1 MSPAP
6 SPPLARMRACK
17 ALGAPSGAL
26 SALVFGPG
34 GFDLARAVNTVLSPR
49 TLILMHPEARPPR
62 ARFETTTETLHD
74 LAASRPGAFDL
85 VVAAGGAEEGP
96 LSEVRATIGALR
108 DLLTPD
114 GTLVLGLETLASPD
128 DETGAF
134 DGLLFPH
141 LARAGDLGDG
151 LQARAPLPASAW
163 RMMLIAAGLD
173 VLAEGGRGAQT
184 LPQSLTDMHGIR
196 LDAYDPEELAT
207 GSMILIAAKRGA
219 SS

>member
-26 SALVFGPG
+26 SALAFGPG

-49 TLILMHPEARPPR
+49 NLILMHPDARPPR
-62 ARFETTTETLHD
+62 ARFETTAETLDD

-85 VVAAGGAEEGP
+85 IVAAGGAEEGV
-96 LSEVRATIGALR
+96 LSEVRARIGALR
-108 DLLTPD
+108 DLLTA
-114 GTLVLGLETLASPD
+114 GGALVLDVETLAAPD
-128 DETGAF
+128 AESAF

-173 VLAEGGRGAQT
+173 VLAEGGRAAQT
-184 LPQSLTDMHGIR
+184 LPQSLTDMHGVR
-196 LDAYDPEELAT
+196 LDAYDSEELAT